1 MEFRK
6 HWVNLLHRE
15 ATGTKKTRIVLTPI
29 GVTIFGAFT
38 VLFVLAAIIV
48 DRLLNLPGLLPK
60 SARLPVSLPL
70 LAAGISITT
79 WSAFQFIKKVGLNL
93 YCKKGT
99 IWPDYG
105 ETS

>member
-1 MEFRK
+1 MAFRK
-6 HWVNLLHRE
+6 HWVNLLYRA
-15 ATGTKKTRIVLTPI
+15 ATGTKNTRIVLTPI

-48 DRLLNLPGLLPK
+48 DRLLDLPGLLPEG
-60 SARLPVSLPL
+60 ARLPASLPL
-70 LAAGISITT
+70 IAAGISITT

-93 YCKKGT
+93 HCKKGT